1 MKRKRQIIITI
12 ILAVLFTGAGCAYS
26 IYSSYNHLV
35 VNEFELSSE
44 KINSTL
50 KLVLL
55 ADLHNHEFGE
65 NNAKLVTGVEA
76 QNPDLILL
84 VGDFVN
90 KDSADAEVVST
101 LVEQLS
107 KVASVYFSFGNHER
121 GYMKARG
128 WNEKMDPKE
137 SELAAKLEEAGAIVL
152 DLDWQ
157 DIELEGQKLR
167 IGGIYD
173 YAFALDGY
181 DSTNPEKMKPQVYQF
196 LTEYQEV
203 EEDVFT
209 LMLSHKPDSFV
220 LGQASQTW
228 KVDLVLSGHIH
239 GGQVV
244 LPFFGGLYGGDL
256 GWFPVYDH
264 GLFAKDNIHILVTSG
279 LGSSNQFV
287 PRFNNKPEIAVICL
301 KPAE

>member
-12 ILAVLFTGAGCAYS
+12 ILAVLLAGIACAYS

-65 NNAKLVTGVEA
+65 NNAKLVAGVEA
-76 QNPDLILL
+76 QKPDLILMA
-84 VGDFVN
+84 GDFLN
-90 KDSADAEVVST
+90 KDSANAEVVIT

-107 KVASVYFSFGNHER
+107 KLAPVYFSFGNHER

-128 WNEKMDPKE
+128 WKENADPGE
-137 SELAAKLEEAGAIVL
+137 SELAAELKEAGAIVL
-152 DLDWQ
+152 DLHWQ
-157 DIELEGQKLR
+157 DIELNGQKLR

-181 DSTNPEKMKPQVYQF
+181 NSTNPEKMKPQVYQF
-196 LTEYQEV
+196 LTEYQAV

-209 LMLSHKPDSFV
+209 LMMSHKPDCFV

-228 KVDLVLSGHIH
+228 RVDLVLSGHLH

-244 LPFFGGLYGGDL
+244 LPFAGGLYGGDL
-256 GWFPVYDH
+256 GWFPLYDH
-264 GLFAKDNIHILVTSG
+264 GLFEKDNIHILVTSG
-279 LGSSNQFV
+279 LGSSNKLV
-287 PRFNNKPEIAVICL
+287 PRFNNTPEIAVICL